1 MVTVS
6 AVWVVP
12 VHALVRFGYPP
23 PPVTAAT
30 LPALATAVAAVVVL
44 AWLPPNGRYADRLRN
59 GMRNAPAPQ
68 PTAAV
73 SG

>member
-1 MVTVS
+1 MTGP
-6 AVWVVP
+6 AWE
-12 VHALVRFGYPP
+12 ALVWCDLPP
-23 PPVTAAT
+23 PSVTAAP
-30 LPALATAVAAVVVL
+30 LPALATAVTAAVL
-44 AWLPPNGRYADRLRN
+44 AWLPPNGRYAEQLWN